1 VPDLV
6 TSKIFVDGE
15 KGITAAKMNQI
26 ISGAVIQPSFVSS
39 KPASSTLDPTD
50 QILEL
55 KGAGSYAT
63 ITGQQL
69 IDSVSSSVTQNIQPT
84 IWSVRLRSFNATG
97 NPNFEVDQRQVG
109 LGIGTG
115 GGGVVGFAQDRWY
128 LNKNGSPTGTLSAQ
142 QTAGNV
148 NLPGT
153 SFCITQNFIR
163 ITVKVSQASLGTGD
177 AYHLVQWIE
186 GPQLRELINDVHSLS
201 FLARSSIAN
210 LKFSVALRDSATAK
224 SLVNLI
230 TLGATA
236 NTWTLVTFPN
246 LPLWQGTYPLAPG
259 SIAAYLHF
267 TFAAGANLVAP
278 AAGTWQSGN
287 FFGAPGADNF
297 LSNAVNSTIDIAAV
311 QHEPG
316 SQCSTLQDKSFL
328 QNFDECQ
335 RYFQKTYDYATAVN
349 SAVNPGMVGG
359 TSIGVAMNIRPGIT
373 FVKRMARQ
381 PTLTIYS
388 SSGGAANTAYNLT
401 AGAPNTAITS
411 TGNVGEAGYALNASA
426 APAGSSVWQW
436 HHVADTLW

>member
-69 IDSVSSSVTQNIQPT
+69 IDSVSASVTQNITPT
-84 IWSVRLRSFNATG
+84 IWSVRLRSFNSVG
-97 NPNFEVDQRQVG
+97 NPTFEVDQRQAG
-109 LGIGTG
+109 GGIGTG
-115 GGGVVGFAQDRWY
+115 GGGTVGFAQDRWY

-153 SFCITQNFIR
+153 NFCITQNFIR
-163 ITVKVSQASLGTGD
+163 ITVKVSQASLAAGD
-177 AYHLVQWIE
+177 SYHLIQYLE

-201 FLARSSIAN
+201 FLVRSTIAN
-210 LKFSVALRDSATAK
+210 LKFSVALRDSAVAN
-224 SLVNLI
+224 SLCNLVS
-230 TLGATA
+230 LGAA

-259 SIAAYLHF
+259 GVAAYFHF
-267 TFAAGANLVAP
+267 TFAAGSTWVAP
-278 AAGTWQSGN
+278 AAGSFQSGN
-287 FFGAPGADNF
+287 FLAAPGAGNF

-316 SQCSTLQDKSFL
+316 AQCSTFQDKPFSRSL
-328 QNFDECQ
+328 DECL
-335 RYFQKTYDYATAVN
+335 RYFQKTYNYGVAPGTATAAGQRGWGVQSAGTTAINGAGFVKPMAKVPTMTIYNPGTGAANSVRDSSAVDHGSATAVN
-349 SAVNPGMVGG
+349 IGE
-359 TSIGVAMNIRPGIT
+359 TSFSGVT
-373 FVKRMARQ
+373 FA
-381 PTLTIYS
+381 TAT
-388 SSGGAANTAYNLT
+388 GGAASYV
-401 AGAPNTAITS
+401 AGQYT
-411 TGNVGEAGYALNASA
+411 
-426 APAGSSVWQW
+426 
-436 HHVADTLW
+436 ADTSW